1 MTAIFVIGTTGKLVS
16 LIVELML
23 YRQTSQTYILIII
36 IIIYASIIFRHR
48 RAARY
53 RTGFLIVHFSLTLIS
68 AIAALQI
75 QRDGCL
81 GKIQAPT
88 AFHRIMIAVSRTR
101 PDGMRGSGLIAHH
114 RHLLLVEITLAQPVC
129 PLSAD
134 VPTGT
139 LMLLCQQEIDMA
151 GKPRTSREIH
161 HPAQSPLGML
171 LRDNIN
177 DTHVAFRIML
187 GGRCRDNLYI
197 LYMPGRDL
205 LQSLCT
211 REDTRLTIYVNQKA
225 AASTKSNI
233 AFRIYPYGRRIL

>member
-1 MTAIFVIGTTGKLVS
+1 MVT
-16 LIVELML
+16 
-23 YRQTSQTYILIII
+23 
-36 IIIYASIIFRHR
+36 
-48 RAARY
+48 
-53 RTGFLIVHFSLTLIS
+53 
-68 AIAALQI
+68 
-75 QRDGCL
+75 
-81 GKIQAPT
+81 
-88 AFHRIMIAVSRTR
+88 VSRTR
-101 PDGMRGSGLIAHH
+101 PDGMRSRCLIANH
-114 RHLLLVEITLAQPVC
+114 RHLLLVEITLTHTIR

-161 HPAQSPLGML
+161 HPAQSSLGML
-171 LRDNIN
+171 LRDNIDN
-177 DTHVAFRIML
+177 AHVAFRIML
-187 GGRCRDNLYI
+187 GGGRRDNLYI

-233 AFRIYPYGRRIL
+233 AFRVYPYGRRIL

>member
-1 MTAIFVIGTTGKLVS
+1 
-16 LIVELML
+16 
-23 YRQTSQTYILIII
+23 
-36 IIIYASIIFRHR
+36 
-48 RAARY
+48 
-53 RTGFLIVHFSLTLIS
+53 
-68 AIAALQI
+68 
-75 QRDGCL
+75 
-81 GKIQAPT
+81 
-88 AFHRIMIAVSRTR
+88 
-101 PDGMRGSGLIAHH
+101 MRGSGLIAHH

-187 GGRCRDNLYI
+187 GGGRRDNLYI
-197 LYMPGRDL
+197 LYMPGRTC
-205 LQSLCT
+205 S
-211 REDTRLTIYVNQKA
+211 KA
-225 AASTKSNI
+225 CVPEKTLGLPSM
-233 AFRIYPYGRRIL
+233 